1 MLDFRDVITDPLLQ
15 SGKQDAIDALR
26 KAGALVSQ
34 PSDSEGN
41 PWDGDS
47 NNTYDYIDHI
57 QSVAADDRKSRARG
71 AVGPCTL
78 RKGGGVAAAR
88 VHALDRDD
96 GTCIGPCTH

>member
-57 QSVAADDRKSRARG
+57 QMMTPADEAESHFEEDMYAEERQFWKEY
-71 AVGPCTL
+71 V
-78 RKGGGVAAAR
+78 
-88 VHALDRDD
+88 RDHEPEHFEFD
-96 GTCIGPCTH
+96 DEDFLQ

>member
-26 KAGALVSQ
+26 KAGALVTQ

-57 QSVAADDRKSRARG
+57 QMMTPADEGESHFEEDLYEEERKFWDELESDRE
-71 AVGPCTL
+71 L
-78 RKGGGVAAAR
+78 
-88 VHALDRDD
+88 HFLEHDD
-96 GTCIGPCTH
+96 EDFIQ